1 MKKTIIRAL
10 LFAGAATAVISC
22 GSKGSSTT
30 AAQVERTYKVE
41 TYVTVAQDVP
51 QDEVYTSTVQAYVVN
66 NIVPQS
72 AGRIKKINVEVS
84 DFVKKGQVLAEMDA
98 VNLEQARLNYVNDS
112 IELARN
118 KGLYE
123 EGGLSKSELDNY
135 QLAYDISKTNYDNLL
150 ENTILESPIDGVVT
164 ARNYDQGDMYS
175 GSNPLYVVQQ
185 IVPVKLIVGISET
198 EYTNVKVGDTIL
210 ITADALPGETFSGRV
225 NRIYPTINSSSHT
238 FSVEVIVPNSDRR
251 LRPGMY
257 ARTTV
262 HYGTNHSVVVP
273 DNSIVKQQGSA
284 VRMVYVVQPDNTV
297 KSQIVTLGR
306 HFDETYE
313 ILTGLEEGVTIVTKG
328 SANLSDGYKIE
339 TE

>member
-10 LFAGAATAVISC
+10 LFAGAAAAAISC

-238 FSVEVIVPNSDRR
+238 FSVEVIVPNNDRR

>member
-10 LFAGAATAVISC
+10 LFAGAAAAVISC

-238 FSVEVIVPNSDRR
+238 FSVEVIVPNNDRR

-273 DNSIVKQQGSA
+273 DNAIVKQQGSA

>member
-1 MKKTIIRAL
+1 MKKTVFRAL
-10 LFAGAATAVISC
+10 LLAGAAVAAISC
-22 GSKGSSTT
+22 GSKTASTT

-41 TYVTVAQDVP
+41 TYVTASQDVP

-72 AGRIKKINVEVS
+72 AGRIKKINVEVG
-84 DFVKKGQVLAEMDA
+84 DFVSKGQVLAEMDA

-123 EGGLSKSELDNY
+123 EGGLSKSELDTY
-135 QLAYDISKTNYDNLL
+135 QLSYDISKTNYENLL

-198 EYTNVKVGDTIL
+198 EYTNVKVGDSIE
-210 ITADALPGETFSGRV
+210 ITADALPGETFTGKVS
-225 NRIYPTINSSSHT
+225 RIYPTINSTSHT
-238 FSVEVIVPNSDRR
+238 FSVEVLVPNSDKR

-273 DNSIVKQQGSA
+273 DNAIVKQQGSG
-284 VRMVYVVQPDNTV
+284 VRMVYVVQPDATV
-297 KSQIVTLGR
+297 KNQIVTLGR
-306 HFDETYE
+306 HFDENYE
-313 ILTGLEEGVTIVTKG
+313 ILSGLEEGVTIVTKG

-339 TE
+339 AE

>member
-10 LFAGAATAVISC
+10 LFAGTAAAVISC

-273 DNSIVKQQGSA
+273 DNAIVKQQGSA